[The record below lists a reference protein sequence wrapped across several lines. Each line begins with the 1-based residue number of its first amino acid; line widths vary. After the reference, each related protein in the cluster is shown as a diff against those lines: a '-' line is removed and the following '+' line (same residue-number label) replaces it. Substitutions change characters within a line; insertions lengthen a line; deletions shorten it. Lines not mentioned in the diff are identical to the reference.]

1 MKIISYFL
9 LRISQQRMFSK
20 SLLLSFIATV
30 GLASSPLLLST
41 KAEAQTPGINNNEI
55 INYARSVLN
64 MEAGRRQAF
73 DEIKKMIGN
82 REIPKIA
89 CHDPNSLNG
98 LPSKARD
105 IAVNYCQRSQQIV
118 EQNGLS
124 IDRFNSITVEIQNN
138 DKLQQRIYRTLI
150 RIQKNPNIR

>member
-9 LRISQQRMFSK
+9 LRLSQQPMLSK
-20 SLLLSFIATV
+20 SLLLSFIAT
-30 GLASSPLLLST
+30 GSLLSSPLLLST
-41 KAEAQTPGINNNEI
+41 KAGAQTPGINNNEI
-55 INYARSVLN
+55 INYARSVLD
-64 MEAGRRQAF
+64 MEPARRQAF
-73 DEIKKMIGN
+73 DEIKKMIGG

-89 CHDPNSLNG
+89 CSEPNSLNG

-124 IDRFNSITVEIQNN
+124 IDRFNNITVEVQNN
-138 DKLQQRIYRTLI
+138 DKLQQRIYRALI
-150 RIQKNPNIR
+150 IIQKKPNTR

>member
-89 CHDPNSLNG
+89 CYEPNSLNG
-98 LPSKARD
+98 LPGKARD